1 MLNEFIAD
9 LLAIHSNLNDTLDKR
24 YKKLRLLLN
33 RYVLIQTKND
43 GVSYPNAAARLENL
57 MKRCELPPTH
67 RIRIN
72 SFRVKTNKDN
82 IHSYSYKEEEYITE
96 LYAIYAL
103 IQRIDGIKI
112 EQQLFEE
119 VFKIKVPKKEFVAK
133 IKEKQSREINKQ
145 VIPVR
150 IDSIDPDDD
159 FTLYVIRDD
168 EDDQKMAVSLDED
181 SRYLRD
187 LPQGI
192 ALNLIFLHKAV
203 PVQGEE
209 DAFARYTPDIIV
221 VEPNYLFD
229 ISSLAEC
236 YKPYGHDPMN
246 YTYSRLTQVGNT
258 RHILLGNVAN
268 YFLDELINESEE
280 EPVCYI
286 DVMKRLFRYSPFEF
300 STCEDLNDPA
310 VERQF
315 FIDCKAQFDLIA
327 RMVREDFLN
336 PNYGIDRS
344 KAILEPSFL
353 CHSLGL
359 QGRLD
364 LLLDDYSKFIE
375 LKSGKAMEYDGKI
388 THRENHFVQM
398 MLYFAVL
405 TFNAG
410 MDSNDIQ
417 AYLMYSKHGY
427 LYPEKP
433 YWRLVRESIQLR
445 NKIVINELQVSMENS
460 TEYTHQF
467 LNTINPD
474 NLNRQQLSGRFWEI
488 YLRPPIL
495 EFAEKLTE
503 MSPEERAY
511 TDRLYTFISKELY
524 LSKVGGSASHDSN
537 RGSSMLWESLWEE
550 KVESGEILYDL
561 ELTDSYIEN
570 NIHFLELQI
579 PDYDGELLPNFRTG
593 DVVIL
598 YPRMKPE
605 DNVTNNQ
612 IQKASILQISESKIV
627 LRLRNIQK
635 HAELFSSRLKYAMEH
650 DFMDVGYTSMYKG
663 IAAFINARSD
673 RKQLLLQGAPYR
685 KELVCESNEQET
697 DLDRIVRKVQQ
708 ANDYFLLVGPP
719 GTGKTSQALRRMVE
733 HYHSHTDESILLLS
747 FTNRAVDE
755 ICQMLS
761 TFDSLEYVRISS
773 ESACEPEYQDH
784 LLENFLDGCNNRKQ
798 VKDKL
803 EKCRIYV
810 GTVSSLSS
818 KNALFGIKHFGIAM
832 IDEATQLL
840 EPQLLTLLCAKDK
853 TGRSAIDKFVLI
865 GDHKQLP
872 AVLLQSDKD
881 SEIKD
886 PALRALGFSNLK
898 ESLFERLYRKA
909 ITEEDEIHLDMLVRT
924 GRMHPE
930 VADFPNRFFYEGKLQ
945 PIPLPHQSEDLCFTY
960 RSDDKLT
967 EALAES
973 RVAFFHADPDPEAT
987 SVKTNRN
994 EARIIAK
1001 IVKQLQTLHRG
1012 SEIPFDIHEQIGII
1026 TPYRS
1031 QIALI
1036 RQQLAEA
1043 GIEDTGR
1050 MMIDTVERFQG
1061 SQRDIIIYSFCINRY
1076 YQFDFLCNTIE
1087 ENGYLIDRKLNVAMT
1102 RARKQLFL
1110 VGNSKILR
1118 RNELYCELIKT
1129 FKEIFFIQPD

>member
-9 LLAIHSNLNDTLDKR
+9 LLAVHSNPNDTLDKR

-33 RYVLIQTKND
+33 RYVLVQTKND

-82 IHSYSYKEEEYITE
+82 ILTSVFKEDEYITE

-119 VFKIKVPKKEFVAK
+119 VFKTKVPHKEFVAK
-133 IKEKQSREINKQ
+133 LKEKKSREINKQ

-150 IDSIDPDDD
+150 IDSTDPEDE
-159 FTLYVIRDD
+159 FILYVIRDD
-168 EDDQKMAVSLDED
+168 EEDHKIAISLDED
-181 SRYLRD
+181 SRYIRE

-192 ALNLIFLHKAV
+192 ALNLIFLHKPN
-203 PVQGEE
+203 PVQEE
-209 DAFARYTPDIIV
+209 DALFARYTPDILV

-246 YTYSRLTQVGNT
+246 YTFSRLTQVENT

-268 YFLDELINESEE
+268 YFLDELVNESED
-280 EPVCYI
+280 EPVSYI
-286 DVMKRLFRYSPFEF
+286 DVMKRLFKYAPFEF

-315 FIDCKAQFDLIA
+315 FMDCKAQFDLIA
-327 RMVREDFLN
+327 KMVREDFLN
-336 PNYGIDRS
+336 PNYGIDRT

-417 AYLMYSKHGY
+417 AYLMYSKHGF

-445 NKIVINELQVSMENS
+445 NKIVINELNITINNS
-460 TEYTHQF
+460 IDYTHQF

-495 EFAEKLTE
+495 EFSEKLAE
-503 MSPEERAY
+503 MTPEERAY
-511 TDRLYTFISKELY
+511 VDRLYTFISKELY

-537 RGSSMLWESLWEE
+537 RGNSMLWESLWEE
-550 KVESGEILYDL
+550 KIESGEILYDL
-561 ELTDSYIEN
+561 VLENSYIEN
-570 NIHFLELQI
+570 NIHYLELNI

-612 IQKASILQISESKIV
+612 IQKASIIQIQGSKLV

-635 HAELFSSRLKYAMEH
+635 HTELFSSKLKYAMEH

-673 RKQLLLQGAPYR
+673 RKQLLLQGAPYLKDIR
-685 KELVCESNEQET
+685 IESDQNES
-697 DLDRIVRKVQQ
+697 DLDRIIRKVSQ
-708 ANDYFLLVGPP
+708 ANEYFLLVGPP

-733 HYHSHTDESILLLS
+733 HYYTHTDENILLLS

-773 ESACEPEYQDH
+773 ESACEPAYQSH

-798 VKDKL
+798 VKEKL

-853 TGRSAIDKFVLI
+853 TGRNAIDKFILI

-872 AVLLQSDKD
+872 AVLLQSESD

-886 PALRALGFSNLK
+886 SNLRALGFSNFK
-898 ESLFERLYRKA
+898 DSLFERLYRKA

-945 PIPLPHQSEDLCFTY
+945 PIPLPHQSEELYFKT
-960 RSDDKLT
+960 RSEDKLAI
-967 EALAES
+967 ALAQS
-973 RVAFFHADPDPEAT
+973 RVAFFHAETDPEAS

-1001 IVKQLQTLHRG
+1001 IIKQLQELYEESG
-1012 SEIPFDIHEQIGII
+1012 ISFDIHEQIGII

-1036 RQQLAEA
+1036 RQELTEA
-1043 GIEDTGR
+1043 GIKDTER

-1061 SQRDIIIYSFCINRY
+1061 SQRDIIIYSFCINRH

-1087 ENGYLIDRKLNVAMT
+1087 ENGYTIDRKLNVAMT

>member
-1 MLNEFIAD
+1 
-9 LLAIHSNLNDTLDKR
+9 
-24 YKKLRLLLN
+24 
-33 RYVLIQTKND
+33 
-43 GVSYPNAAARLENL
+43 
-57 MKRCELPPTH
+57 
-67 RIRIN
+67 
-72 SFRVKTNKDN
+72 
-82 IHSYSYKEEEYITE
+82 
-96 LYAIYAL
+96 
-103 IQRIDGIKI
+103 
-112 EQQLFEE
+112 
-119 VFKIKVPKKEFVAK
+119 
-133 IKEKQSREINKQ
+133 
-145 VIPVR
+145 
-150 IDSIDPDDD
+150 
-159 FTLYVIRDD
+159 
-168 EDDQKMAVSLDED
+168 
-181 SRYLRD
+181 
-187 LPQGI
+187 
-192 ALNLIFLHKAV
+192 
-203 PVQGEE
+203 
-209 DAFARYTPDIIV
+209 
-221 VEPNYLFD
+221 
-229 ISSLAEC
+229 
-236 YKPYGHDPMN
+236 
-246 YTYSRLTQVGNT
+246 
-258 RHILLGNVAN
+258 
-268 YFLDELINESEE
+268 
-280 EPVCYI
+280 
-286 DVMKRLFRYSPFEF
+286 
-300 STCEDLNDPA
+300 
-310 VERQF
+310 
-315 FIDCKAQFDLIA
+315 
-327 RMVREDFLN
+327 
-336 PNYGIDRS
+336 
-344 KAILEPSFL
+344 
-353 CHSLGL
+353 
-359 QGRLD
+359 
-364 LLLDDYSKFIE
+364 
-375 LKSGKAMEYDGKI
+375 
-388 THRENHFVQM
+388 
-398 MLYFAVL
+398 
-405 TFNAG
+405 
-410 MDSNDIQ
+410 Q
-417 AYLMYSKHGY
+417 AYLMYSKHGF

-445 NKIVINELQVSMENS
+445 NKIVIYELNVTLNNS
-460 TEYTHQF
+460 IEYTNQY
-467 LNTINPD
+467 LNSINPE

-488 YLRPPIL
+488 YLRPPIV
-495 EFAEKLTE
+495 EFSEKLAE
-503 MSPEERAY
+503 MTIEERAY
-511 TDRLYTFISKELY
+511 IDRLYTFISKELY

-537 RGSSMLWESLWEE
+537 RGNSMLWESLWEE
-550 KVESGEILYDL
+550 KIESGEILYDL
-561 ELTDSYIEN
+561 VLENSYIDN
-570 NIHFLELQI
+570 NIHYLELNI

-612 IQKASILQISESKIV
+612 IQKASIIQIQGAKLV

-635 HAELFSSRLKYAMEH
+635 HAELFSSKLKYAMEH

-663 IAAFINARSD
+663 LAAFISARSD
-673 RKQLLLQGAPYR
+673 RKQLILQGAPYR
-685 KELVCESNEQET
+685 KELVSESNKQEP

-733 HYHSHTDESILLLS
+733 HYYTHTDENILLLS

-761 TFDSLEYVRISS
+761 TFDNLEYVRISS

-853 TGRSAIDKFVLI
+853 TGRNAIDKFVLI

-872 AVLLQSDKD
+872 AVLLQSEKD

-886 PALRALGFSNLK
+886 TNLRTLGFSNFK

-909 ITEEDEIHLDMLVRT
+909 IAEEDEIHLDMLVRT

-945 PIPLPHQSEDLCFTY
+945 PIPLPHQSEELCFTY
-960 RSDDKLT
+960 RSEDKLT

-1001 IVKQLQTLHRG
+1001 MVKQLQVLHR
-1012 SEIPFDIHEQIGII
+1012 EADIPFDIHEQIGII

-1043 GIEDTGR
+1043 GIEDTER